1 MMTEDQLNQHFHIKK
16 YSKPYENFYERTGF
30 NDNVIEINTKYW
42 WTEDLVADKLKE
54 IKIFEDFSIYK
65 TRELHAKEDGA
76 FEEYIFKG
84 SLSPIDLW
92 VPGKAFIEVRYTSD
106 CNRDG
111 WGYDFQLK
119 NISRI
124 RNWIRDP
131 GKPSRHKHKIYLAVF
146 HWKYIS
152 LIDLSEKPDDW
163 YNDVKNYTINVR
175 EENCIK
181 RIELT
186 NKDFKKYKGQ

>member
-1 MMTEDQLNQHFHIKK
+1 MTEDQLNQHFHIKK
-16 YSKPYENFYERTGF
+16 YSEPYENFYERTGF

-42 WTEDLVADKLKE
+42 WTEDLVVDKLKE
-54 IKIFEDFSIYK
+54 IKIFKDFSIYK

-92 VPGKAFIEVRYTSD
+92 VPEKAFIEVRYTSD

-119 NISRI
+119 NISRV
-124 RNWIRDP
+124 RNWITDP
-131 GKPSRHKHKIYLAVF
+131 SEPSRREHKIYLAVF

-152 LIDLSEKPDDW
+152 LIDLSEKPNDW
-163 YNDVKNYTINVR
+163 YNYVKNCTINVR
-175 EENCIK
+175 EENCTK
-181 RIELT
+181 RIEL
-186 NKDFKKYKGQ
+186 NNEDFKKYKI